1 MIYRIVADGVDIYGD
16 DAETTLLS
24 PSLETELNTA
34 GSLEFTLPPDHPAYN
49 DIYVLKTFIEAYED
63 SELIFFGRV
72 AEVSTD
78 WFNQKRVICEGALAY
93 MNDTVIRPSTY
104 DDVMISSV
112 FADMIAQHNA
122 QVDEDRKFYIGT
134 IDITDRNVVTDVDY
148 GNTLSTLISTCIDS
162 TGGYLFVRHENNKNY
177 IDWLK
182 EMPYGSDQP
191 VQFAYN
197 LLDYNSNLTSDDIC
211 TVVLPLG
218 TDSEGNKVTI
228 ESVNGGKDTLESEAG
243 VELYGRVLK
252 IHEWNDISD
261 PQTLKDAAASWLTD
275 EQYDKLTIEVNAAE
289 MHFLDNAV
297 GSYKM
302 GQLITVI
309 SEPHGINKELPII
322 KLSTELD
329 SGVKKVTIGTPPR
342 KELTTLTI
350 SNNKKQSK
358 K

>member
-1 MIYRIVADGVDIYGD
+1 MIYRILADGVDIYGEE
-16 DAETTLLS
+16 AETTLLS

-49 DIYVLKTFIEAYED
+49 DIFVLKTTIEAYED

-72 AEVSTD
+72 AEISID
-78 WFNQKRVICEGALAY
+78 WFNQKKVVCEGALAY
-93 MNDTVIRPSTY
+93 ANDTVIRPNTY
-104 DDVMISSV
+104 DDVLISDV
-112 FADMIAQHNA
+112 FKDMIAQHNA
-122 QVDEDRKFYIGT
+122 QVDEDRRFHIGT
-134 IDITDRNVVTDVDY
+134 IDITDRNVVTNVDY
-148 GNTLSTLISTCIDS
+148 GNTLSTIMSTCIDS
-162 TGGYLFVRHENNKNY
+162 TGGYLFVRKENETTY
-177 IDWLK
+177 IDWLN

-197 LLDYNSNLTSDDIC
+197 LLDYSSNITSDDIC

-218 TDSEGNKVTI
+218 TDENGNTVTI
-228 ESVNGGKDTLESEAG
+228 ESVNDGKDTLESEAG
-243 VELYGRVLK
+243 IALYGRVLK
-252 IHEWNDISD
+252 IHEWRDISD
-261 PQTLKDAAASWLTD
+261 PQVLKDAAEVWLSD

-297 GSYKM
+297 GSYKL

-350 SNNKKQSK
+350 SNKNGYY
-358 K
+358 

>member
-1 MIYRIVADGVDIYGD
+1 MIYRILADGVDIYGEE
-16 DAETTLLS
+16 AETTLLS

-49 DIYVLKTFIEAYED
+49 DIFVLKTTIEAYED

-72 AEVSTD
+72 AEISID
-78 WFNQKRVICEGALAY
+78 WFNQKKVVCEGALAY
-93 MNDTVIRPSTY
+93 ANDTVIRPNTY
-104 DDVMISSV
+104 DDVLISDV
-112 FADMIAQHNA
+112 FKDMIAQHNA
-122 QVDEDRKFYIGT
+122 QVDEDRKFHIGT
-134 IDITDRNVVTDVDY
+134 IDIPDRNVVTDVDY
-148 GNTLSTLISTCIDS
+148 GNTLSTIMSTCIDS
-162 TGGYLFVRHENNKNY
+162 TGGYLFVRKENETTY
-177 IDWLK
+177 IDWLN

-197 LLDYNSNLTSDDIC
+197 LLDYSSNLTSDDIC

-218 TDSEGNKVTI
+218 TDENGNTITI

-243 VELYGRVLK
+243 IALYGRVLK
-252 IHEWNDISD
+252 IHEWRDISD
-261 PQTLKDAAASWLTD
+261 PQVLKDAAEVWLTD

-297 GSYKM
+297 GSYKL

-350 SNNKKQSK
+350 SNKNGYY
-358 K
+358 

>member
-1 MIYRIVADGVDIYGD
+1 MIYRILADGVDIYGD
-16 DAETTLLS
+16 EAETTLLS

-49 DIYVLKTFIEAYED
+49 DIYVLKTSIEAYED

-72 AEVSTD
+72 AEISID
-78 WFNQKRVICEGALAY
+78 WFNQKKVVCEGALAY
-93 MNDTVIRPSTY
+93 ANDTAIRPNTY
-104 DDVMISSV
+104 EDVMISDV
-112 FADMIAQHNA
+112 FRDMIAQHNA
-122 QVDEDRKFYIGT
+122 QVDEDRKFTIGT
-134 IDITDRNVVTDVDY
+134 IDIPDRNVMTEVDY
-148 GNTLSTLISTCIDS
+148 ENTLTALMTICVDS
-162 TGGYLFVRHENNKNY
+162 TGGYIFVRKENETTY
-177 IDWLK
+177 IDWLN

-197 LLDYNSNLTSDDIC
+197 LLDYSSNLTSDDIC

-218 TDSEGNKVTI
+218 GNVDGHPVTI

-243 VELYGRVLK
+243 IELYGRVLK
-252 IHEWNDISD
+252 IHEWSDITD
-261 PQTLKDAAASWLTD
+261 PQALKDAATTWLND

-289 MHFLDNAV
+289 MHFLDNTV

-322 KLSTELD
+322 RLSTELD

-350 SNNKKQSK
+350 SSK
-358 K
+358 EKY

>member
-1 MIYRIVADGVDIYGD
+1 MIYRILADGVDIYGD
-16 DAETTLLS
+16 EAETTLLS

-49 DIYVLKTFIEAYED
+49 DIYVLKTTIEAYED

-72 AEVSTD
+72 AEISTD
-78 WFNQKRVICEGALAY
+78 WFNQKKVVCEGALAY
-93 MNDTVIRPSTY
+93 ANDTVIRPNTY
-104 DDVMISSV
+104 DDVLISDV
-112 FADMIAQHNA
+112 FKDMIAQHNA
-122 QVDEDRKFYIGT
+122 QVDEDRRFHIGT
-134 IDITDRNVVTDVDY
+134 IDIPDRNVVTDVDY
-148 GNTLSTLISTCIDS
+148 GNTLSTIMTTCIDS
-162 TGGYLFVRHENNKNY
+162 TGGYLFVRKENETLY
-177 IDWLK
+177 IDWLN

-197 LLDYNSNLTSDDIC
+197 LLDYSSNLTSDDIC

-218 TDSEGNKVTI
+218 ANVDGHPITI
-228 ESVNGGKDTLESEAG
+228 ESVNGGKDILESEAG
-243 VELYGRVLK
+243 IELYGRVLK
-252 IHEWNDISD
+252 IHEWSDITD
-261 PQTLKDAAASWLTD
+261 PQVLKDAAEVWLTD

-322 KLSTELD
+322 RLSTELD

-350 SNNKKQSK
+350 SSK
-358 K
+358 DKY

>member
-1 MIYRIVADGVDIYGD
+1 MIYRILADGVDIYGEE
-16 DAETTLLS
+16 AETTLLS

-49 DIYVLKTFIEAYED
+49 DIFVLKTTIEAYED

-72 AEVSTD
+72 AEISID
-78 WFNQKRVICEGALAY
+78 WFNQKKVVCEGALAY
-93 MNDTVIRPSTY
+93 ANDTVIRPNTY
-104 DDVMISSV
+104 DDVLISDV
-112 FADMIAQHNA
+112 FKDMIAQHNA

-134 IDITDRNVVTDVDY
+134 IDVPDRNVVTDVDY
-148 GNTLSTLISTCIDS
+148 GNTLSTIMSTCIDS
-162 TGGYLFVRHENNKNY
+162 TGGYLFVRKENETTY
-177 IDWLK
+177 IDWLN

-197 LLDYNSNLTSDDIC
+197 LLDYSSNTTSDDIC

-218 TDSEGNKVTI
+218 TDENGNTITI

-243 VELYGRVLK
+243 VALYGRVLK
-252 IHEWNDISD
+252 IHEWRDISD
-261 PQTLKDAAASWLTD
+261 PQVLKDAAEVWLTD

-297 GSYKM
+297 GSYKL

-342 KELTTLTI
+342 IELTTLTI
-350 SNNKKQSK
+350 SKKNGYY
-358 K
+358 